1 VEQTCHRC
9 SAVVN
14 PDNAFCSQCGAPQV
28 RVPEALTPACATGN
42 PDPATSDVLGQGS
55 SQFMNWR
62 HALPS
67 ASTAG
72 LVMAVAST
80 LPIVSALFPLWM
92 LGGGWLAVVL
102 YRRRTPLPMLSSTI
116 GGKIG
121 ALAGLL
127 GFLFFAIFTSSYL
140 AIATLV
146 MHQGEQIRALLRGA
160 LDQAAANNHDV
171 QAISQ
176 WAQTPEGL
184 AVLVVFSMFL
194 FLVAFLLLS
203 TAGGVFAASLGRR
216 KLR

>member
-1 VEQTCHRC
+1 MET
-9 SAVVN
+9 
-14 PDNAFCSQCGAPQV
+14 AFCSQCGAPQV
-28 RVPEALTPACATGN
+28 RVPETLTPASAAGN
-42 PDPATSDVLGQGS
+42 PDSATSDALGQGS
-55 SQFMNWR
+55 GQLMNWR

-102 YRRRTPLPMLSSTI
+102 YRRRSPLLMLSSTI

>member
-1 VEQTCHRC
+1 
-9 SAVVN
+9 
-14 PDNAFCSQCGAPQV
+14 
-28 RVPEALTPACATGN
+28 
-42 PDPATSDVLGQGS
+42 
-55 SQFMNWR
+55 
-62 HALPS
+62 
-67 ASTAG
+67 
-72 LVMAVAST
+72 MAIAST

-102 YRRRTPLPMLSSTI
+102 YRRRLPLLMLSSTI

-160 LDQAAANNHDV
+160 LDQAAASNHDV

-216 KLR
+216 KPR

>member
-1 VEQTCHRC
+1 
-9 SAVVN
+9 
-14 PDNAFCSQCGAPQV
+14 
-28 RVPEALTPACATGN
+28 
-42 PDPATSDVLGQGS
+42 
-55 SQFMNWR
+55 MNWR

-72 LVMAVAST
+72 LVMAIASM
-80 LPIVSALFPLWM
+80 LPVVSTFFPLWM

-102 YRRRTPLPMLSSTI
+102 YRRRSPLLLLSSTI

-127 GFLFFAIFTSSYL
+127 GFLFFAVFTSSYL

-146 MHQGEQIRALLRGA
+146 MHQGEQIRALLRSV
-160 LDQAAANNHDV
+160 LDQAAANNHNPQA

-176 WAQTPEGL
+176 WVQTPEGL
-184 AVLVVFSMFL
+184 AFVVVFSMFL